1 MSGLSTHVLDLT
13 TGKPAAGV
21 AVKLF
26 KESML
31 IASAVT
37 NDDGRCSGLQG
48 EGDLKPGRYRIEFA
62 IGDYFKASG
71 AVADGAAFLDVVPID
86 FIIPACMTK
95 CHVPLLASPYGYS
108 TYRGS

>member
-21 AVKLF
+21 VVKLF
-26 KESML
+26 KDGAL
-31 IASAVT
+31 IANDVT
-37 NDDGRCSGLQG
+37 NEDGRCASLQG
-48 EGDLKPGRYRIEFA
+48 GGALTPGRYRIEFA
-62 IGDYFKASG
+62 IGGYFAASG
-71 AVADGAAFLDVVPID
+71 AVAEGAAFLDVVPID
-86 FIIPACMTK
+86 FVIPAGMAK